1 MSRPRHEGDRPWTSR
16 TCCFRAGRASREPC
30 SLARLPMPHFISALR
45 SNGIARLDQVA
56 AVVLESDG
64 TLSIIGETRS

>member
-1 MSRPRHEGDRPWTSR
+1 
-16 TCCFRAGRASREPC
+16 
-30 SLARLPMPHFISALR
+30 MPHFISALR